1 MFFKH
6 IWRMDFPQ
14 SLYETHLLI
23 QERKHKSLGNK
34 IIHKQT
40 SSVILGHEVN
50 LLLSDS
56 LPKLKTNMVNLPQ
69 FELSFQ
75 TQNILLSL
83 EIIKLWSISTT
94 TFSTKLKTKIT
105 LPHNHA

>member
-1 MFFKH
+1 MHVFKH
-6 IWRMDFPQ
+6 ICRMDFPQ

-23 QERKHKSLGNK
+23 QERKHKSLGIDNK

-56 LPKLKTNMVNLPQ
+56 LPKLKTNMVNP
-69 FELSFQ
+69 
-75 TQNILLSL
+75 LSL
-83 EIIKLWSISTT
+83 N
-94 TFSTKLKTKIT
+94 FRFRLKIYS
-105 LPHNHA
+105 

>member
-1 MFFKH
+1 
-6 IWRMDFPQ
+6 MDFPQ

-23 QERKHKSLGNK
+23 QERKHKSLSIDNK

-56 LPKLKTNMVNLPQ
+56 LPKLKTNMVNPPQ

-75 TQNILLSL
+75 AQNILLSL
-83 EIIKLWSISTT
+83 EIIKL
-94 TFSTKLKTKIT
+94 
-105 LPHNHA
+105 